1 MKLLNLDNFHHRLFR
16 TYVRGR
22 NKVRLYRRIVSYF
35 VTPLREI
42 RRLHERLDRME
53 SDQARLIKRFD
64 VTLAIY
70 EQRID
75 NIDKKLSEFVSKSQ

>member
-1 MKLLNLDNFHHRLFR
+1 
-16 TYVRGR
+16 
-22 NKVRLYRRIVSYF
+22 
-35 VTPLREI
+35 
-42 RRLHERLDRME
+42 ME

>member
-1 MKLLNLDNFHHRLFR
+1 MALLNLDNLHHRLFR
-16 TYVRGR
+16 GYLRTRSKARV
-22 NKVRLYRRIVSYF
+22 YRRIVSYF

-53 SDQARLIKRFD
+53 ADQARLIKRFD

-75 NIDKKLSEFVSKSQ
+75 NINKKLSEFVSKSR